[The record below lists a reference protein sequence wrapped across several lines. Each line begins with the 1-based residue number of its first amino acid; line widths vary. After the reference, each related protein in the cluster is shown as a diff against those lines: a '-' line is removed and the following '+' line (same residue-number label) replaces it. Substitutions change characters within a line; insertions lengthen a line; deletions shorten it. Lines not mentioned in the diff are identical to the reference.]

1 MNYKNNYKEF
11 NKMKKQKNNM
21 MNFYNNKIV
30 KKYKF
35 QINKKR

>member
-35 QINKKR
+35 